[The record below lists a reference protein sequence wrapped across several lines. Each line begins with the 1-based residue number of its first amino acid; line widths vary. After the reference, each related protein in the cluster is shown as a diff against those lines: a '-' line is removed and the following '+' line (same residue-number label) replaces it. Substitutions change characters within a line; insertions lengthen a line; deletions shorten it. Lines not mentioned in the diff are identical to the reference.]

1 MMSARTNPNAAA
13 LEHAYARWSETKGGS
28 AAEVLDLFDERVE
41 MRSVLTPELPS
52 ELAGSRVEKARAA
65 EYFAALARD
74 WEMIY
79 WDVHQI
85 IADGDDVVVI
95 SRCAWRNRA
104 TGAEV
109 DTPKTDIWHFENG
122 RATRF
127 TELFDS
133 LAFARALGAV

>member
-1 MMSARTNPNAAA
+1 MKTRNANAAA
-13 LEHAYARWSETKGGS
+13 LEHVYARWSETKGGS
-28 AAEVLDLFDERVE
+28 GAEILELFDEQIE
-41 MRSVLTPELPS
+41 MRSVLADEVPTP
-52 ELAGSRVEKARAA
+52 LAGVHIDKAQAA

-79 WDVHQI
+79 WDTYQV
-85 IADGDDVVVI
+85 IADGDDVVVV

-104 TGAEV
+104 TGREV
-109 DTPKTDIWHFENG
+109 DTPKADIWHFENG

-127 TELFDS
+127 IELFDS

>member
-1 MMSARTNPNAAA
+1 MKTVNANAAA
-13 LEHAYARWSETKGGS
+13 LEHVYARWSETRGG
-28 AAEVLDLFDERVE
+28 AVAEILELFDEQVE
-41 MRSVLTPELPS
+41 MRSVLTDEMPTP
-52 ELAGSRVEKARAA
+52 LAGVHIDKAQAA

-79 WDVHQI
+79 WDTYQV
-85 IADGDDVVVI
+85 IADGDDVVVV

-104 TGAEV
+104 TGREV
-109 DTPKTDIWHFENG
+109 DTPKADIWHFENG